1 MGTSTKAAVSDRSI
15 QTAMDRNDQERRY
28 VDAEPVDPDATTPT
42 APSTATDRL
51 LDLVWRSHRQW
62 SLAAD
67 AARARLD
74 RWRLWNLLL
83 LVLGALAGAV
93 AAQTWLAKGAAMGC
107 AIVAAGVLAVAG
119 FIQTNALNADQ
130 AARWTRARAA
140 SEALKAETYRF
151 LIRVAPY

>member
-83 LVLGALAGAV
+83 LVLGALAG
-93 AAQTWLAKGAAMGC
+93 G
-107 AIVAAGVLAVAG
+107 VAG
-119 FIQTNALNADQ
+119 AF
-130 AARWTRARAA
+130 RRRGWRPCP
-140 SEALKAETYRF
+140 E
-151 LIRVAPY
+151 